1 MRPYS
6 VSLGSAGMQKLLSI
20 SFTNN
25 AQYYHADYHISML
38 HSREYHYFLDMQ
50 ERKDRIM
57 VNEIRQ
63 YNWKKAVDK
72 RRKMDEFI
80 S

>member
-1 MRPYS
+1 M
-6 VSLGSAGMQKLLSI
+6 L
-20 SFTNN
+20 N
-25 AQYYHADYHISML
+25 ISML
-38 HSREYHYFLDMQ
+38 TTISQCSTLSEYHYFLDMQ
-50 ERKDRIM
+50 ELKDRIM

-80 S
+80 A